1 MKKKSIFLIL
11 FLLCAI
17 VIKAQDY
24 VEITFNEGLTTLYKL
39 KFTTIGKSNECSVKL
54 SKAPSE
60 LTALEIPTQVT
71 INNSNY
77 YVTVIDTMAF
87 ENQSKF
93 SSVNLPENLKTI
105 KGRAFYKC
113 TELTGELIIP
123 DDVTYIGNHA
133 FYNCKNLTSLNF
145 EQNSKLKTIGDNAF
159 YNCSSF
165 TGKLT
170 IPSSVISIGNYAFY
184 LCTKF
189 TELSFEENSN
199 LNTIGD
205 YAFAGLYNGSNSD
218 YRMEFTGELIIPNS
232 VTSIGDYAFYL
243 CSKFTSLSFE
253 ENSQLKTIGDYA
265 FTGYNNYTSIYM
277 GFTGELIIPD
287 GVTYIG
293 NHAFHNCNGFT
304 GELVIPN
311 GVTSIGNYT
320 FYNCSGFT
328 GELIIYNNITS
339 IGDYAFY
346 RCNKLTSLSFEE
358 NSKLK
363 TIGNYAFAGYY
374 NGSSSDYSME
384 LTGELIIPN
393 SVTSIGNHAFHRCSK
408 FTSLSFEEN
417 SQLKTI
423 GDYAFDNCNGFT
435 GKLIIPNSVTSIG
448 NNAFYNCKFTGE
460 FTLPNSL
467 TSIGIYAFYN
477 CSFSK
482 VICYLT
488 EPATFTGVKNIFY
501 YTSTS
506 KPKIYVPA
514 VALESYKS
522 KWHQDKAKI
531 YVDGI
536 PTFIN
541 NGSIEDANNWYIL
554 EDGSRTL
561 RLPNKNDDIAIN
573 TTLFIKENEILN
585 VKSLGYC
592 ENGDLTIKDG
602 GQLICDTIKN
612 AIKIEKNIEAH
623 STTENTTWTTI
634 SSPFCK
640 NLKPS
645 EITNLTT
652 GDYSLYRY
660 DEPSSTWQ
668 NYKNSANNG
677 FAEFEAGRGY
687 LYSNSDNTTLVF
699 RGIADNNNV
708 SYNLTNEA
716 EILTGFHLIGNP
728 YTHNITWDNLVTIK
742 EDILAEGYYSLSNE
756 GAWGVKY
763 GEETEI
769 KPCQGIL
776 IKTTE
781 EGVLN
786 INSSVTATRGNAK
799 RNSASNILAI
809 SVANKKYSDIAY
821 ISFNE
826 GFGLDKIAHENEN
839 IPMVYIPGRDADY
852 AIAIKDK
859 DFVEIPVNFEA
870 GSMGEYTIKVSQKDC
885 GFKKLYL
892 YDKVTDKTIN
902 ILKNEYTFFATSS
915 DAPDRFVL
923 KAVNDEVLDNY
934 AFINNGN
941 LVISNIKGSADID
954 IFDVLGR
961 KVLQNNCSDDEYQI
975 ATDQF
980 SAGVYIIR
988 KSDENGVK
996 TQKIVID

>member
-39 KFTTIGKSNECSVKL
+39 KFTTIGKNECSVIL
-54 SKAPSE
+54 SSQPSE
-60 LTALEIPTQVT
+60 PTALEIPTQVT
-71 INNSNY
+71 INNSDY
-77 YVTVIDTMAF
+77 YVTVIDAKAF
-87 ENQSKF
+87 SQSKF
-93 SSVNLPENLKTI
+93 TSVNLPENLKTI
-105 KGRAFYKC
+105 EDRAFYMC
-113 TELTGELIIP
+113 TGLTGELFIP
-123 DDVTYIGNHA
+123 NSVT
-133 FYNCKNLTSLNF
+133 S
-145 EQNSKLKTIGDNAF
+145 IGD
-159 YNCSSF
+159 
-165 TGKLT
+165 
-170 IPSSVISIGNYAFY
+170 YAFFR
-184 LCTKF
+184 CTQL
-189 TELSFEENSN
+189 TGLSFEENSN
-199 LNTIGD
+199 LNTIGE
-205 YAFAGLYNGSNSD
+205 YAFAGYYNGSSSD
-218 YRMEFTGELIIPNS
+218 YRMGLTGNLIIPNS
-232 VTSIGDYAFYL
+232 VTSIGNHAFYL
-243 CSKFTSLSFE
+243 CDKFTSLSFE

-277 GFTGELIIPD
+277 GFTGEL
-287 GVTYIG
+287 
-293 NHAFHNCNGFT
+293 
-304 GELVIPN
+304 VIPN

-320 FYNCSGFT
+320 FYNCSGLT
-328 GELIIYNNITS
+328 GELVIYNNITS

-346 RCNKLTSLSFEE
+346 RCTQLTGLSFEE

-374 NGSSSDYSME
+374 NGSNSNYSMG
-384 LTGELIIPN
+384 LTGNLIIPN
-393 SVTSIGNHAFHRCSK
+393 SVTSIGNYAFQRCIK

-417 SQLKTI
+417 SKLKTI
-423 GDYAFDNCNGFT
+423 GDYAFDNCSGFT
-435 GKLIIPNSVTSIG
+435 GELIIPSSVTSIG
-448 NNAFYNCKFTGE
+448 KNAFYNCKFTGE
-460 FTLPNSL
+460 LTLPNSL
-467 TSIGIYAFYN
+467 TSIGIYAFHN

-488 EPATFTGVKNIFY
+488 KPATFTGDKNIFY

-531 YVDGI
+531 YTDGI
-536 PTFIN
+536 PTFIS
-541 NGSIEDANNWYIL
+541 NGNIGDEKNWYIL
-554 EDGSRTL
+554 ENGSRVN
-561 RLPNKNDDIAIN
+561 RLPNENDDIAIN
-573 TTLFIKENEILN
+573 AALSIKENEILN

-728 YTHNITWDNLVTIK
+728 YTHNITWDNLVTTK
-742 EDILAEGYYSLSNE
+742 ENILAEGYYSLSNE

-799 RNSASNILAI
+799 RNRASNILTI

-870 GSMGEYTIKVSQKDC
+870 GAMGEYTIKVSQKDC

-915 DAPDRFVL
+915 DDPDRFVL